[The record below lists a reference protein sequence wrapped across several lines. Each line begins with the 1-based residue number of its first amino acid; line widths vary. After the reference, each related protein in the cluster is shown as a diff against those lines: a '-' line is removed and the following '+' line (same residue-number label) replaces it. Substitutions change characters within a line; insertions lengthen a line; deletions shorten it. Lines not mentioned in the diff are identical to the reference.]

1 MREFGYDPFVALRLK
16 ARSDPAG
23 QSLVFIPRHLIPP
36 HGTCRRLDG
45 DFFVVTFDA
54 EGKPALRL
62 AAKLAFSDRV
72 DKARWR
78 VVPSL
83 LRRRCDPRNERG
95 GLHPARTSELT

>member
-1 MREFGYDPFVALRLK
+1 MREFGYDPFAALRLK

-23 QSLVFIPRHLIPP
+23 RSSAFIPRHRIPP
-36 HGTCRRLDG
+36 HGTRRRLDG
-45 DFFVVTFDA
+45 DFFVVTLDA

-72 DKARWR
+72 DKAPRQ
-78 VVPSL
+78 VVSSI

-95 GLHPARTSELT
+95 GLHPARTSEFT